1 MRTFKEQVQWQQS
14 LSTRLFDV
22 GQGSS
27 IGFEAFWMPLSP
39 SMMKRI
45 WPKEVRA
52 TVFHVTNET
61 GYRTIKRMQ
70 GKKAGISAFF
80 EMRGHY
86 FGQGV
91 QTSGG
96 VVIELDANI
105 LGAFNQDVMSAPD
118 PSGRRWIQLSFMKGR
133 FGEKD
138 LSKYS
143 KGLQDLVGGLLKKY
157 LPQAYEVA
165 PTSQEPPKT
174 MQKGKYYMHWMNLG
188 IFAAQQ
194 KGKKTILQNV
204 IKEYMDGVEAI
215 YKKNANHLRGLLT
228 NYLNLR
234 RTEEAWDEIIA
245 NNFKIKKVWIIG
257 DSGNWGD
264 TEDAYGQ
271 NELEA
276 FKDEAAGDRY
286 EIEEI
291 SKQDLEIY
299 TRKVAKKE
307 AAGAERKSN
316 PADDLE
322 KRRREVLKALKG
334 VTEEITLPIEV
345 GTELLGGKFKNKRIT
360 VKDIG
365 RNEKGD
371 ITING
376 RPLLKYRLT

>member
-22 GQGSS
+22 GQGTS

-39 SMMKRI
+39 SIMKRI

-61 GYRTIKRMQ
+61 GYRTIKKMQ

-86 FGQGV
+86 FGQGI

-96 VVIELDANI
+96 VVLELDANI

-118 PSGRRWIQLSFMKGR
+118 PSGRRWVQLSFMKGR

-138 LSKYS
+138 LSKYQ

-165 PTSQEPPKT
+165 PTRQEPPKI

-204 IKEYMDGVEAI
+204 IKEYMDGVEDI
-215 YKKNANHLRGLLT
+215 YKRNANHLRGLLT

-234 RTEEAWDEIIA
+234 RTEEAWDEILA

-257 DSGNWGD
+257 DSGNWGS
-264 TEDAYGQ
+264 EEHPWPSAQ
-271 NELEA
+271 Q
-276 FKDEAAGDRY
+276 FSDEVDGDRY
-286 EIEEI
+286 EVEEI

-299 TRKVAKKE
+299 TRNVAKKE
-307 AAGAERKSN
+307 AGDAQRTSN
-316 PADDLE
+316 PDDDLA
-322 KRRREVLKALKG
+322 KRQAEVLKA
-334 VTEEITLPIEV
+334 I
-345 GTELLGGKFKNKRIT
+345 GKK
-360 VKDIG
+360 
-365 RNEKGD
+365 
-371 ITING
+371 
-376 RPLLKYRLT
+376 

>member
-1 MRTFKEQVQWQQS
+1 VIRFKEFAEQVQWQQS

-22 GQGSS
+22 GQGSH
-27 IGFEAFWMPLSP
+27 IGFEAFWMPLS
-39 SMMKRI
+39 SSIMKRI

-52 TVFHVTNET
+52 TVFHVTNES
-61 GYRTIKRMQ
+61 GYKQIKKMQ

-86 FGQGV
+86 FGQGI

-96 VVIELDANI
+96 VVLELDANI

-118 PSGRRWIQLSFMKGR
+118 KSGRRWVQLSFMKGR

-138 LSKYS
+138 LGKYL
-143 KGLQDLVGGLLKKY
+143 KGLQDLVGELLKKY

-165 PTSQEPPKT
+165 PTRQEPPKT

-215 YKKNANHLRGLLT
+215 YKKNATHLRGLLT

-245 NNFKIKKVWIIG
+245 NDFKIKKVFGID
-257 DSGNWGD
+257 DSTSWSD

-271 NELEA
+271 NEFDA
-276 FKDEAAGDRY
+276 FRDEVRLKDKLKFQP
-286 EIEEI
+286 I
-291 SKQDLEIY
+291 SKHDLEIY
-299 TRKVAKKE
+299 TREVAKKE
-307 AAGAERKSN
+307 AGDASKKSN
-316 PADDLE
+316 PDDDLA
-322 KRRREVLKALKG
+322 KRQAEVLKA
-334 VTEEITLPIEV
+334 V
-345 GTELLGGKFKNKRIT
+345 GKK
-360 VKDIG
+360 
-365 RNEKGD
+365 
-371 ITING
+371 
-376 RPLLKYRLT
+376 

>member
-1 MRTFKEQVQWQQS
+1 MIRFKDFIEQVQWQQS

-39 SMMKRI
+39 SIMKRI

-61 GYRTIKRMQ
+61 GYRTIKKMQ

-96 VVIELDANI
+96 VVLELDANI

-118 PSGRRWIQLSFMKGR
+118 PSGRRWVQLSFMKGR

-138 LSKYS
+138 LSKYQ
-143 KGLQDLVGGLLKKY
+143 KGLQDLVGELLKKY
-157 LPQAYEVA
+157 WKKAMNVSSIPRF
-165 PTSQEPPKT
+165 
-174 MQKGKYYMHWMNLG
+174 QKGSYYRHWKDLG
-188 IFAAQQ
+188 TVARNND
-194 KGKKTILQNV
+194 KKLLSQI
-204 IKEYMDGVEAI
+204 IKDYMDGVEDI
-215 YKKNANHLRGLLT
+215 YKKNATHLRGLLT

-245 NNFKIKKVWIIG
+245 NDFKIKKVFGID
-257 DSGNWGD
+257 DSTSWSD

-271 NELEA
+271 NEFDAFRDEVRLE
-276 FKDEAAGDRY
+276 DRLKFQP
-286 EIEEI
+286 I

-299 TRKVAKKE
+299 TR
-307 AAGAERKSN
+307 N
-316 PADDLE
+316 Q
-322 KRRREVLKALKG
+322 
-334 VTEEITLPIEV
+334 
-345 GTELLGGKFKNKRIT
+345 
-360 VKDIG
+360 
-365 RNEKGD
+365 
-371 ITING
+371 
-376 RPLLKYRLT
+376 

>member
-1 MRTFKEQVQWQQS
+1 MRTFKEQTMWQQS

-39 SMMKRI
+39 SIMNRI

-52 TVFHVTNET
+52 TVFHVTNEI

-86 FGQGV
+86 FGAGV

-96 VVIELDANI
+96 VVLELDANI

-118 PSGRRWIQLSFMKGR
+118 PSGRRWVQLSFMKGR

-138 LSKYS
+138 LSKYQR
-143 KGLQDLVGGLLKKY
+143 GLQDLVGELLKKY
-157 LPQAYEVA
+157 LPKAYEVA
-165 PTSQEPPKT
+165 PTSQEPPKI
-174 MQKGKYYMHWMNLG
+174 MQKGRYYVHWMNLG
-188 IFAAQQ
+188 IFAKQQ
-194 KGKKTILQNV
+194 KGKKTILRDV
-204 IKEYMDGVEAI
+204 IKEYMDGIEAI

-245 NNFKIKKVWIIG
+245 NNFKIKKVWVIG

-299 TRKVAKKE
+299 TRKVAKGE
-307 AAGAERKSN
+307 AAVAERKSN

-322 KRRREVLKALKG
+322 KRRKEVLKALKG

-376 RPLLKYRLT
+376 RPLLKYRLA